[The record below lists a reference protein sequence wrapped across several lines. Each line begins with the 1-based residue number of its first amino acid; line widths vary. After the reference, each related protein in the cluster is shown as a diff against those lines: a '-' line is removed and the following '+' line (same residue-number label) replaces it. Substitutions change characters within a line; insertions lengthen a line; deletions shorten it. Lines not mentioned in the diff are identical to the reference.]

1 MTAFYNNFSVKG
13 ITSDQ
18 PGQFFCK
25 LFIIVISLA
34 ITLAYPFCL
43 AYAEGSK
50 KDSNKSSKVGQLDLS
65 TKESI
70 KITADH
76 LEFNN
81 KEQYAEFSGNVK
93 AVQGNVIITANII
106 KVFLQDINKQDK
118 STSTDRI
125 KEIQAKGNVEIKI
138 DNKVAVTEFAVYK
151 PRYKILIL
159 NGPQSKIISDKDFIS
174 GNKITFYQESGK
186 IKVESGKQN
195 RVEAIIHSNGDGLNY
210 KSASE

>member
-1 MTAFYNNFSVKG
+1 MKG
-13 ITSDQ
+13 ITSDL
-18 PGQFFCK
+18 PGQYFCK
-25 LFIIVISLA
+25 LFVIAISLA

-50 KDSNKSSKVGQLDLS
+50 KSSKVDQLDLS
-65 TKESI
+65 TKKSI

-93 AVQGNVIITANII
+93 AIQGNVIITANII
-106 KVFLQDINKQDK
+106 KVFLQDINKQSK

-138 DNKVAVTEFAVYK
+138 DNRVAVTEFAVYK

-159 NGPQSKIISDKDFIS
+159 NGPQSKIVSGKDFIS
-174 GNKITFYQESGK
+174 GNKITFYQDSGK
-186 IKVESGKQN
+186 IKVERGEHK
-195 RVEAIIHSNGDGLNY
+195 RVEAKIHSNGDGLNY
-210 KSASE
+210 KSASD